1 MKVLFHHLTP
11 FALAH
16 GGLQIQI
23 ARTREALLALGVE
36 VEFLRWYDG
45 SQTGDLLHFFGR
57 IPMSM
62 LGLARQKKMKIVQ
75 AELLTEQGSRSRE
88 RLRLQRMASRIL
100 EKAAPKLSA
109 GVFGWQSYRLADAC
123 IALTAYE
130 AQLMSY
136 LFGAPPEK
144 LHVVPNGVE
153 EVFLQSRAVPR
164 GPWLVCTATVTER
177 KRIVELAAAAV
188 RAQTPLWIVGK
199 AYTDSDPYAIQFL
212 QLAKQHPKI
221 LRFDGPIDDRS
232 QMAGVYREA
241 RGFVLL
247 STMESL
253 SLSAL
258 EAAATECPLLLSDLP
273 WARTVFK
280 ESVSYCPIT
289 SNTEQTAAILRRFYD
304 AAPSLKPP
312 AKPLTWLEVARQLQA
327 LYQSLFNTSR

>member
-16 GGLQIQI
+16 GGLQSQI
-23 ARTREALLALGVE
+23 VRTREALLALGVE

-45 SQTGDLLHFFGR
+45 SQTGDVLHFFGR

-62 LGLARQKKMKIVQ
+62 LAMAHHKRMKVVQ
-75 AELLTEQGSRSRE
+75 SELLTEQGSRSRQ
-88 RLRLQRMASRIL
+88 RLRLQGMVSRVL
-100 EKAAPKLSA
+100 EKAAPGLSA
-109 GVFGWQSYRLADAC
+109 SVFGWKTYRLADAC
-123 IALTAYE
+123 IALTSYE
-130 AQLMSY
+130 AQLMTA

-153 EVFLQSRAVPR
+153 EVFLQSRPVPR
-164 GPWLVCTATVTER
+164 GPWLVCTATITGR

-188 RAQTPLWIVGK
+188 QAQTPLWIIGK
-199 AYTDSDPYAIQFL
+199 AYSDSDPYATRFF
-212 QLAKQHPKI
+212 QLAKGHPEI
-221 LRFDGPIDDRS
+221 IRFDGPIDDRS
-232 QMAGVYREA
+232 KMAGVYREA

-247 STMESL
+247 SAMESL

-258 EAAATECPLLLSDLP
+258 ESAATQCPLLLSDLP

-289 SNTEQTAAILRRFYD
+289 PDTKRTAVILRRFYD

-312 AKPLTWLEVARQLQA
+312 AKPLTWIEVARQLKSI
-327 LYQSLFNTSR
+327 YESLLNTSR